1 MGDSVAVGLCI
12 SCRWMRPAG
21 NQRGSIFF
29 RCTRADTDARF
40 VRYPALPVLTC
51 SGYEEAMLF
60 VVLLHYTAPL
70 DRVDAV
76 RADHLRHVETYAAR
90 GVFQAWARRD
100 PATGG
105 VLIAR
110 APDRAALEAVVA
122 EDPYVRAEV
131 ARAEIVAFNPQNV
144 RGALKT

>member
-1 MGDSVAVGLCI
+1 MADVADAVGLCFT
-12 SCRWMRPAG
+12 CRWMRPAG

-29 RCTRADTDARF
+29 RCTRADTDGRF

-76 RADHLRHVETYAAR
+76 RAYHLRYVETYAAR
-90 GVFQAWARRD
+90 GVFKAWSRSGWVTAWSLCSRS
-100 PATGG
+100 
-105 VLIAR
+105 
-110 APDRAALEAVVA
+110 PDR
-122 EDPYVRAEV
+122 
-131 ARAEIVAFNPQNV
+131 
-144 RGALKT
+144 